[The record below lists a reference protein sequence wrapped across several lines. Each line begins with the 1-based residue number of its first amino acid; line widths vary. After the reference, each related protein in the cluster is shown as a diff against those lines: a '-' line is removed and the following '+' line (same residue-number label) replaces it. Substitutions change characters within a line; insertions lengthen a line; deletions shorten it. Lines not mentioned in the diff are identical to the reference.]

1 MMLWARARQ
10 LWLLAL
16 ALPLY
21 ALGLVLLN
29 GRRVPLPGLSGS
41 PPATAL
47 ALFVPLLIV
56 LTLLHCLGKGLHGQE
71 RTGVRR
77 TWRYDMALCAA
88 AVAPAAP
95 LGYRLAEWLDF
106 PPLAATGRTLLFLC
120 GLMLLAR
127 GLADDRAAGA
137 VPVLWLVLITLVGY
151 SSIGHPYPWTVLLM
165 PPGDEVAWAVSAAV
179 FAAGLALLPRA
190 GRVRS
195 G

>member
-1 MMLWARARQ
+1 MLWARARQ
-10 LWLLAL
+10 LRLLAL
-16 ALPLY
+16 ALALY

-29 GRRVPLPGLSGS
+29 DRRVPLPGLSGS

-56 LTLLHCLGKGLHGQE
+56 LTLLYCLGKGLHGQE

-77 TWRYDMALCAA
+77 TWRYDMVLCVA

-120 GLMLLAR
+120 GMMLLAR

-151 SSIGHPYPWTVLLM
+151 SSLGHPYPWTVLLM

-179 FAAGLALLPRA
+179 FAAGLTLPPRA